1 MYVTHLKEVVVGH
14 SKAARMSFLMCPYFL
29 FKIPLSEQFSPYFG
43 SRLVGKYEIA
53 SLLVTV
59 VEAKWSEVSKL
70 AHSLY
75 TGRMSLTL
83 PENCIRP

>member
-43 SRLVGKYEIA
+43 SRLVGKYAYNACHMAVSHAVFHSTQVHHIVMETG
-53 SLLVTV
+53 VCNFDRNPH
-59 VEAKWSEVSKL
+59 VE
-70 AHSLY
+70 
-75 TGRMSLTL
+75 
-83 PENCIRP
+83 